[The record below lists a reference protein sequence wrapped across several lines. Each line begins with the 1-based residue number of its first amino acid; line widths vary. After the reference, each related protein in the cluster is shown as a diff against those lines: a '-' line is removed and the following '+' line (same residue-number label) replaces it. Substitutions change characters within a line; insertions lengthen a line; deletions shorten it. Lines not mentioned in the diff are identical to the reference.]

1 MKAIR
6 VARDDCRGRGEALAW
21 LAVLGSLGLIC
32 VPTFYG
38 LATTHWE
45 AEDAQG
51 PLILGII
58 VWLVWRQRNVLLDA
72 SARGA
77 PLPGMALLVPGL
89 LLYVIGRSQEIPIGE
104 VGALAPILAGVLL
117 AMRGWAA
124 LRALWYPLLFL
135 AFLVPLPASFVDALT
150 GSLKQEVSA
159 LAEHILY
166 VAGYP
171 VARDGVVLQVG
182 QYQLLVADACSGLN
196 SMISLSALGL
206 LYLHLV
212 RRKSKLHNLVVL
224 ASIVPIACAAN
235 VIRVVA
241 LALVTYYW
249 GNAAGQGY
257 LHEVAGL
264 VLVMA
269 ALLLIVSLDR
279 GLARVTQPRDAT

>member
-1 MKAIR
+1 MG
-6 VARDDCRGRGEALAW
+6 RDDYGSRGEALAW

-32 VPTFYG
+32 IPTFYD
-38 LATTHWE
+38 LATTHWQVD
-45 AEDAQG
+45 DAQG
-51 PLILGII
+51 PLILAII
-58 VWLVWRQRNVLLDA
+58 IWLVWRQKNALLDA
-72 SARGA
+72 SAKGA
-77 PLPGMALLVPGL
+77 PFQGMALLVPGL

-104 VGALAPILAGVLL
+104 VGALAPIVAGVLL
-117 AMRGWAA
+117 ATRGWVA

-135 AFLVPLPASFVDALT
+135 AFLVPLPASFVAALT

-166 VAGYP
+166 GAGYP

-182 QYQLLVADACSGLN
+182 QYQLLIADACSGLN

-206 LYLHLV
+206 LYLYLV
-212 RRKSKLHNLVVL
+212 QRKSKLHNLVIL
-224 ASIVPIACAAN
+224 ASIVPIAFLAN
-235 VIRVVA
+235 VIRVVT

-269 ALLLIVSLDR
+269 ALPLIVSLDR
-279 GLARVTQPRDAT
+279 VLARVTQPRDAT